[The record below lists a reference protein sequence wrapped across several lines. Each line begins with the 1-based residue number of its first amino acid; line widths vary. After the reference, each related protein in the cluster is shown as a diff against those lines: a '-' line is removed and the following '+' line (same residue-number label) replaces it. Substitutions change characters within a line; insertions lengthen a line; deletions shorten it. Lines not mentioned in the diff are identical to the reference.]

1 MKNTLFNFLCEIFE
15 LVYMYVL
22 LITSPKHLTL
32 RQQNQMLIN
41 PNRISNSFICQNRSN
56 YDTISLMLCGK

>member
-1 MKNTLFNFLCEIFE
+1 
-15 LVYMYVL
+15 MYVL

-41 PNRISNSFICQNRSN
+41 PNRISILILSYIP
-56 YDTISLMLCGK
+56 ISIHPSDINNLLQIMNAWYKPIQEYF

>member
-1 MKNTLFNFLCEIFE
+1 
-15 LVYMYVL
+15 MYVL

-41 PNRISNSFICQNRSN
+41 QNRISISANSQNKPALYQFPLGVQSSCLNNHQSN
-56 YDTISLMLCGK
+56 